1 MDTRNVSLDLMEF
14 VEQNIL
20 PRSVNLQKPITRT
33 SLKLTLNKCLWH
45 VWPLM
50 EIHRMIFPSH
60 HLLLPK

>member
-45 VWPLM
+45 VWRLM
-50 EIHRMIFPSH
+50 EIYSSRTVC
-60 HLLLPK
+60 

>member
-33 SLKLTLNKCLWH
+33 SLKLTLITQK
-45 VWPLM
+45 VY
-50 EIHRMIFPSH
+50 RPSGFIACRSVD
-60 HLLLPK
+60 L